1 MVKSKNI
8 SKADKTKI
16 LGNIGKRSHQLRR
29 PIEIIEKESGEIYH
43 FSSKKQASRYAG
55 CSPALIYLILEKG
68 ASPGSKYSYNYIDTV
83 DPEKC
88 LDIQD
93 QRIGKIRV
101 PVDVQKI
108 NHNAYMLEYAAR
120 KRAEIDQRAAD
131 IEIAETD
138 IILCNHVLK
147 PLI

>member
-1 MVKSKNI
+1 MVKSRNV

-16 LGNIGKRSHQLRR
+16 LRSIGKRSHQLKR
-29 PIEIIEKESGEIYH
+29 PIQIIENESGEVYH
-43 FSSKKQASRYAG
+43 FSSKKQASRYVG

-88 LDIQD
+88 LDILD
-93 QRIGKIRV
+93 QRVGKVRV
-101 PVDVQKI
+101 PADVQKA
-108 NHNAYMLEYAAR
+108 NHDAYMLEYAAK
-120 KRAEIDQRAAD
+120 KREEADQVAAD

-138 IILCNHVLK
+138 IILCNH
-147 PLI
+147 IIN